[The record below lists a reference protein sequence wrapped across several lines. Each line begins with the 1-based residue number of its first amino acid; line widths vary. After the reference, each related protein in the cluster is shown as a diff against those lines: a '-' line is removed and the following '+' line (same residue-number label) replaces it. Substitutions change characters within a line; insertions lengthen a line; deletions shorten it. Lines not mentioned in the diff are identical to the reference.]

1 MQCALQLAA
10 APAAAAR
17 ASTRG
22 RQQAGAA
29 RRAVAA
35 RAARVEL
42 QDLDGT
48 MHILE
53 VGEDE
58 TVLDVALDKGLD
70 MPYDCK
76 MGVCLR
82 CSAKIESG
90 DVEQPGGMI
99 SEESQAQGYALM
111 CVAFPKSDCKI
122 RVIPEDELVDA
133 IMEIA

>member
-22 RQQAGAA
+22 GRQQAAA
-29 RRAVAA
+29 AQRAVAT

-48 MHILE
+48 MHVLE
-53 VGEDE
+53 VGDDE

-76 MGVCLR
+76 MGVCL
-82 CSAKIESG
+82 
-90 DVEQPGGMI
+90 
-99 SEESQAQGYALM
+99 
-111 CVAFPKSDCKI
+111 
-122 RVIPEDELVDA
+122 
-133 IMEIA
+133 

>member
-22 RQQAGAA
+22 GRQQAAA
-29 RRAVAA
+29 APRAVAT

-48 MHILE
+48 MHVLE
-53 VGEDE
+53 VGDDE

-76 MGVCLR
+76 MGVCL
-82 CSAKIESG
+82 
-90 DVEQPGGMI
+90 
-99 SEESQAQGYALM
+99 
-111 CVAFPKSDCKI
+111 
-122 RVIPEDELVDA
+122 
-133 IMEIA
+133 